1 MERGGRMDF
10 SHLPDSAAWA
20 MIFMK
25 FSFFRLAALASIFV
39 FSSCKAPEPAAEGLP
54 GTASDVSEPTPSAQ
68 KQVIDE
74 IIRVRAQQQA
84 EGLGSGKVKVNGA
97 WNYTGYSWLAP
108 DPAAAI
114 EARLVAVDLSIS
126 GQTPFFD
133 YDDIEIVDGI
143 TKLSYGSDPHIALL
157 TESGELAPP
166 TQVPKPAP
174 AMNRWLLIYGFP
186 EKTESFLLYYW
197 GKSLTLDPLPIFP
210 GGLELPYPAEN

>member
-1 MERGGRMDF
+1 MVFSNRPDF
-10 SHLPDSAAWA
+10 VVWA
-20 MIFMK
+20 MNFMK
-25 FSFFRLAALASIFV
+25 FSFFRVVALSALFV
-39 FSSCKAPEPAAEGLP
+39 FSSCKDPDPAVDELPATAP
-54 GTASDVSEPTPSAQ
+54 DVTEPTPSAQ
-68 KQVIDE
+68 KQVVDE

-84 EGLGSGKVKVNGA
+84 EGLGGGKVKVNGA

-114 EARLVAVDLSIS
+114 AARLVAVDLTIS

-157 TESGELAPP
+157 TDSGELAPP
-166 TQVPKPAP
+166 AQVPKPAP
-174 AMNRWLLIYGFP
+174 GLNRWLLIYGFP

-197 GKSLTLDPLPIFP
+197 GKSLTVDPQPISP

>member
-1 MERGGRMDF
+1 
-10 SHLPDSAAWA
+10 
-20 MIFMK
+20 MK
-25 FSFFRLAALASIFV
+25 FSLFRVAALLAIFV
-39 FSSCKAPEPAAEGLP
+39 FSSCNDSEPSAEALPATAP
-54 GTASDVSEPTPSAQ
+54 DVTEPTPSAQ
-68 KQVIDE
+68 KQVVDE

-84 EGLGSGKVKVNGA
+84 EGLGGGKVKVNGA

-114 EARLVAVDLSIS
+114 DARLVAVDLTIS

-157 TESGELAPP
+157 TDSGELAPP
-166 TQVPKPAP
+166 AQVPKPAP
-174 AMNRWLLIYGFP
+174 GLNRWLLIYGFP
-186 EKTESFLLYYW
+186 QKTESFLLYYW
-197 GKSLTLDPLPIFP
+197 GKSLTPEPQPISP